1 MQSYGVTEWGK
12 PLQQIVRETP
22 APGPNEVLIRMSYC
36 GVCHSDLHV
45 RQGYFDM
52 GGGVKNSLADRIPL
66 PVVLGH
72 EPIGVV
78 AAVGSE
84 VSGVP
89 VGATYLVNPWIGCGK
104 CPVCLQGQD
113 NLCERMASLGIARP
127 GGFSTHLMVPD
138 KRYLVDVDGI
148 DPARA
153 AVLACSGVTAYSA
166 VTKLGPPLP
175 GHWLA
180 VIGCGGLGLI
190 GIAILR
196 ALGYTEVIACDIDDS
211 KLEAARAAGAQQ
223 VLNLQR
229 GGGKELVAMAQ
240 GGLAGMIDFVGAPS
254 TSALAVPGLRKG
266 GRFVTVGLI
275 GGTGTFPLVALA
287 LREIALMGSAMGNT
301 AQMREL
307 VELVRSGRLTLPA
320 VQVRPL
326 AQAEESLQALEAGQV
341 TGRIVLDTQ
350 TPAG

>member
-1 MQSYGVTEWGK
+1 MESYGVTEWGK

-22 APGPNEVLIRMSYC
+22 APGPNEVLMRLSYC

-52 GGGVKNSLADRIPL
+52 GGGVKNSLADRLAL

-84 VSGVP
+84 VTGVAI
-89 VGATYLVNPWIGCGK
+89 GATYLVNPWIGCGT
-104 CPVCLQGQD
+104 CPVCRQGQD
-113 NLCERMASLGIARP
+113 NLCEKMAAIGIARP
-127 GGFSTHLMVPD
+127 GGFATHLMVPD
-138 KRYLVDVDGI
+138 KRYLVDVTGI

-166 VTKLGPPLP
+166 VSKLGPPLP
-175 GHWLA
+175 GHSVA
-180 VIGCGGLGLI
+180 VVGCGGLGLI

-196 ALGYTEVIACDIDDS
+196 ARGYTEVIACDIDDT
-211 KLEAARAAGAQQ
+211 KLEAARAAGAKH

-229 GGGKELVAMAQ
+229 AGAPELVAMAQ

-287 LREIALMGSAMGNT
+287 LREITVMGSAMGNT
-301 AQMREL
+301 TQIQEL
-307 VELVRSGRLTLPA
+307 VELVRSGQLTLPA

-350 TPAG
+350 ASAG